1 MWNRCKTP
9 ISFSPLTG
17 VTFLHRTTFREDELE
32 EETMRLRVPKTEI
45 IGQVGYQISEGSQG
59 QLFSFQIRW
68 GKGAPSSKFSTHVMR
83 EKVKKQPPSRN

>member
-45 IGQVGYQISEGSQG
+45 IGQVGYQISEGSPG
-59 QLFSFQIRW
+59 PALFLSNSLGKRGSFI
-68 GKGAPSSKFSTHVMR
+68 KI
-83 EKVKKQPPSRN
+83 